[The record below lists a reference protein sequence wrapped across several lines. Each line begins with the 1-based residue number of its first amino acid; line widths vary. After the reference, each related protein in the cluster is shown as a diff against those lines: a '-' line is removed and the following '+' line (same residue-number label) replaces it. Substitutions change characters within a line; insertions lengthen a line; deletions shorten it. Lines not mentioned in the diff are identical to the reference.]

1 MNINE
6 LTKEQ
11 RAKLEEC
18 ETPESLLAFAKS
30 EGLELSDEQ
39 LNQIAGGWGDD
50 DEKPAPQ
57 PEWKCPYCGST
68 SIAEHRYYYECCR
81 CYKMWNSWDE
91 V

>member
-1 MNINE
+1 MNVND

-11 RAKLEEC
+11 RAKLDEC

-39 LNQIAGGWGDD
+39 LNRISGGWDG

-57 PEWKCPYCGST
+57 VEWKCPYCGGT
-68 SIAEHRYYYECCR
+68 SIAEHRYYYECCN